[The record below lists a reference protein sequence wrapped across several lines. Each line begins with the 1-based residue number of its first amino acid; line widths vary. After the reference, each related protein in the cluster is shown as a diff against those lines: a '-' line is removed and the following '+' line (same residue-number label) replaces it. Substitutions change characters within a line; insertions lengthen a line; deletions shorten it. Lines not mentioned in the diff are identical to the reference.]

1 MNSNIRIQSI
11 LERYPE
17 VENVFN
23 MYEVDLTDD
32 FTNLTIEQLCD
43 SHGLDIEDI
52 LMDIEELIQDSR
64 QAEWLA
70 NGSESDQWTDQFTEE
85 TNTEAGSSSGD
96 GNENYEENSDE
107 FYDSDE
113 F

>member
-17 VENVFN
+17 VENVFS
-23 MYEVDLTDD
+23 MYEVDLTDESS
-32 FTNLTIEQLCD
+32 NLTIEQICE
-43 SHGLDIEDI
+43 SYGLDIEDI

-70 NGSESDQWTDQFTEE
+70 NGSEDDQWTDHFTEE
-85 TNTEAGSSSGD
+85 TNINSKNDSNVD
-96 GNENYEENSDE
+96 DDYDDNSDE
-107 FYDSDE
+107 FYDSDDY
-113 F
+113 